1 MPALTIPNGVSDLV
15 SDIQGLMFA
24 SGSLYSAR
32 FGMVVFD
39 IQVASPDGFQLNLV
53 VFPLGPV
60 TTLVAMFT
68 LPMTSVNVWWVGT
81 VCCFPH
87 DCPMAPL

>member
-15 SDIQGLMFA
+15 SDIQGLIFA
-24 SGSLYSAR
+24 SGSLYGAR

-39 IQVASPDGFQLNLV
+39 IQVVSPDGFQLNLV
-53 VFPLGPV
+53 VFPLGAV

-68 LPMTSVNVWWVGT
+68 LPMT
-81 VCCFPH
+81 
-87 DCPMAPL
+87 